1 MLMNSI
7 SVANLSKKFGQ
18 VTALDQVT
26 FEVKTGSITGFL
38 GPNGAGKS
46 TAINVML
53 GFLNSNGGSV
63 KISDRLVNVKSV
75 ETRRNLGFLSNN
87 FQLDKNLTVSQE
99 LEYLGNLAGNYDPK
113 LTKSIAQRLDLDL
126 HAKIKTLSTGNY
138 QKVGIVSAL
147 QSRPKLL
154 ILDEPTNGLD
164 PLVQAEFNDLIRE
177 FNASGTTVFISSHIL
192 SEISE
197 LCDEFIFIKKGQ
209 IVAQMTRSEIDS
221 QSGQI
226 LSVKPTK
233 ENRVKILNF
242 LNENKVNY
250 SVETGDL
257 EQTFMD
263 FYDHDL
269 PANNKEDR
277 HA

>member
-1 MLMNSI
+1 MNSI

-75 ETRRNLGFLSNN
+75 ETRGNLGFLSNN

-99 LEYLGNLAGNYDPK
+99 LEYLGNLTGNYDPK

>member
-1 MLMNSI
+1 MNSI

-99 LEYLGNLAGNYDPK
+99 LEYLGNLTGNYDPK

>member
-1 MLMNSI
+1 
-7 SVANLSKKFGQ
+7 
-18 VTALDQVT
+18 
-26 FEVKTGSITGFL
+26 
-38 GPNGAGKS
+38 
-46 TAINVML
+46 
-53 GFLNSNGGSV
+53 
-63 KISDRLVNVKSV
+63 
-75 ETRRNLGFLSNN
+75 
-87 FQLDKNLTVSQE
+87 
-99 LEYLGNLAGNYDPK
+99 
-113 LTKSIAQRLDLDL
+113 
-126 HAKIKTLSTGNY
+126 
-138 QKVGIVSAL
+138 
-147 QSRPKLL
+147 
-154 ILDEPTNGLD
+154 
-164 PLVQAEFNDLIRE
+164 
-177 FNASGTTVFISSHIL
+177 
-192 SEISE
+192 
-197 LCDEFIFIKKGQ
+197 
-209 IVAQMTRSEIDS
+209 MTRSEIDS

>member
-1 MLMNSI
+1 MNSI

-99 LEYLGNLAGNYDPK
+99 LEYLGNLTGNYDPK

-164 PLVQAEFNDLIRE
+164 PLVQAEFNDFNRE